1 MRTIPWL
8 VATVMALV
16 FVGCGS
22 LDSESEATRD
32 QQTQRS
38 MLGRTPVAPPP
49 SDATGRPLEPI
60 PGQIPDY

>member
-1 MRTIPWL
+1 MRTIPWIL
-8 VATVMALV
+8 AAVMALV

-22 LDSESEATRD
+22 LDSESETARD

-49 SDATGRPLEPI
+49 TDATGHPLEPI
-60 PGQIPDY
+60 PGEIPNN